1 MIGKSISHYRVTEK
15 LGEGGMGV
23 VYRATDTKLG
33 RDVALK
39 VLPPVF
45 ANDSE
50 RMALFKQ
57 EAHVLASLN
66 HPQLASIY
74 GLEEADG
81 IHCLVLELVE
91 GPTLAERIQEGAVP
105 LEESLKISK
114 QIAEALEA
122 AHEKGVIHRDLKP
135 ANVKVTPEGMVK
147 VLDFGLAKA
156 LAEPASEA
164 EIQNAPTQ
172 RLAST
177 ETGIIL
183 GTAAYMGPEQARGQK
198 VDKRADIWAFGVVLF
213 EMLTGKRTFEGQS
226 VSDTL
231 AAVIMGEPNWEA
243 LPSGTPAPI
252 QNLLH
257 RCLEKDRTQRLQAIG
272 EARITIDK
280 YFADPAASSMQMTV
294 APATIQ
300 PLWRRALP

>member
-45 ANDSE
+45 ANDSQ
-50 RMALFKQ
+50 RMALFKR
-57 EAHVLASLN
+57 EAHVLESLN
-66 HPQLASIY
+66 HPNIASIY

-105 LEESLKISK
+105 LEELLKIAK
-114 QIAEALEA
+114 QISEALEA
-122 AHEKGVIHRDLKP
+122 AHEKGVIHRGLKP

-147 VLDFGLAKA
+147 GLDFGLAKA

-164 EIQNAPTQ
+164 EMQNAPTQ

-183 GTAAYMGPEQARGQK
+183 GTAAYMGPEQGQENHSQ
-198 VDKRADIWAFGVVLF
+198 DKSNANEFAHGILRFSPDFEFGIPGF
-213 EMLTGKRTFEGQS
+213 S
-226 VSDTL
+226 
-231 AAVIMGEPNWEA
+231 
-243 LPSGTPAPI
+243 
-252 QNLLH
+252 
-257 RCLEKDRTQRLQAIG
+257 
-272 EARITIDK
+272 
-280 YFADPAASSMQMTV
+280 
-294 APATIQ
+294 
-300 PLWRRALP
+300 